1 MGLPHKPTRTG
12 PRRRVAGIT
21 ATVLWVA
28 LTVSPAVPQETAPST
43 VAQGALRFPGFADA
57 PAFEVVPR
65 RDDLFFY
72 PCAEC
77 HEFMDASD
85 EVRELDAPHDIEDEH
100 GNGRLWCIQCHSM
113 TDRNKLWTLLREPV
127 DFDEAYIVCGGCHAS
142 RQKDWY
148 YGAHGKRV
156 GGWRDGRVI
165 YNCTHC
171 HDPHSP
177 SIKPRKPSAPPPV
190 RAGLERQHGETHEVQ
205 KVWERDADTRE
216 GGETRDH

>member
-1 MGLPHKPTRTG
+1 MGLSRGPTGTVPTR
-12 PRRRVAGIT
+12 RAAGIV
-21 ATVLWVA
+21 AAVLW
-28 LTVSPAVPQETAPST
+28 LSTQFSPAVSQEAAPGAA
-43 VAQGALRFPGFADA
+43 AQGALRFSGYPDA

-72 PCAEC
+72 PCDKC

-85 EVRELDAPHDIEDEH
+85 EVRMLDAPHDIEDEH

-113 TDRNKLWTLLREPV
+113 TDRNTLWTLLREPV

-156 GGWRDGRVI
+156 GGWLGKRVI

-177 SIKPRKPSAPPPV
+177 AIQPRKPAPVPPV
-190 RAGLERQHGETHEVQ
+190 RAGLERQHGNTHEVRQ
-205 KVWERDADTRE
+205 IWERDADSRE
-216 GGETRDH
+216 GGGTGGH

>member
-1 MGLPHKPTRTG
+1 MGLPHKPTGTG
-12 PRRRVAGIT
+12 PGRRATGIM
-21 ATVLWVA
+21 ATVLCLA
-28 LTVSPAVPQETAPST
+28 AAISPAVPQETTSGTADPAS
-43 VAQGALRFPGFADA
+43 LRFPGFPDA
-57 PAFEVVPR
+57 PAFGVVPR

-72 PCAEC
+72 PCDEC

-113 TDRNKLWTLLREPV
+113 TDRNSLWTLLREPV
-127 DFDEAYIVCGGCHAS
+127 DFDEAYIVCGGCHAG

-156 GGWRDGRVI
+156 GGWQDERVL

-177 SIKPRKPSAPPPV
+177 SIKPRKPAPPPPV
-190 RAGLERQHGETHEVQ
+190 RAGLERQHGGTHEAR
-205 KVWERDADTRE
+205 KPWERDAESSE
-216 GGETRDH
+216 GGEPIDH